1 MTKPDGE
8 FLRSLTESQGSVQVA
23 ADWLRSLG
31 YEVRVT
37 PLRVRPDASQITA
50 YQDDG
55 DLSVCIAGNWEIV
68 EVKEIVFAPLRE
80 LARDPS
86 RTIIIDNAAS
96 FERNNPHG
104 YVLIDRAGTI
114 GVVKTSGRQAWKW
127 STEYIGP
134 DRQTKTVIR
143 VPMSEVRLWR

>member
-96 FERNNPHG
+96 FERNNDRRRQDQRSSGVEMEHG
-104 YVLIDRAGTI
+104 VHRSRSTDQDRDPR
-114 GVVKTSGRQAWKW
+114 SH
-127 STEYIGP
+127 E
-134 DRQTKTVIR
+134 
-143 VPMSEVRLWR
+143 